1 MVNDI
6 IIPIFINISKIKIV
20 GIVLNVVN
28 NMFIDSGIK
37 SVNDTVNI
45 TAAAKLKDATMVDSF
60 FLEVN
65 IRIEPNIVDNPA
77 IVVNKKGI

>member
-45 TAAAKLKDATMVDSF
+45 TAAVKLKDATMVDSF